1 MFSSIVNE
9 NGASIYSV
17 TEDAKAEFPDLDPNL
32 RSAVSIARRLQ
43 DPLVEL
49 VKIEPKHIGVGMY
62 QVRITKLRC
71 ICVVRLLNASLTQPF
86 RILNRDSIRN
96 FFGSLQF

>member
-1 MFSSIVNE
+1 MIFFSIVNE

-17 TEDAKAEFPDLDPNL
+17 TEDAKKELPDLDPNL

-62 QVRITKLRC
+62 QVTSCK
-71 ICVVRLLNASLTQPF
+71 S
-86 RILNRDSIRN
+86 SI
-96 FFGSLQF
+96 